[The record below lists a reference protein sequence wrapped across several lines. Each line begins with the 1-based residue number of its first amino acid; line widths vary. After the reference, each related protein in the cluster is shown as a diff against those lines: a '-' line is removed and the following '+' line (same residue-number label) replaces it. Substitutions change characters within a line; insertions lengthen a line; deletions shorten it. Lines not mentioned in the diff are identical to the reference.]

1 MQVQAD
7 TGAFPDWGKLFSD
20 EEIADQASTPINAT
34 ESQVDQQMMEGTGTQ
49 EDAPAIF
56 TESQV
61 DQQMM
66 EGTGTQEDAP
76 AIFSNPQIPTE
87 GFNLRMPWEE
97 FNAVPKLNFF
107 GPEFQMQSTCR
118 IASRKKFNTQNYS
131 VGDRE
136 AEAEVPAAGTS
147 PSLGSGCTG
156 PLSMMSSKAVEA
168 GSPPRGGRRQMFSSN
183 PRAAAFPAAGSCRRA
198 RDTSSCRS
206 HRIKTIA
213 DQPSMRRGQSSANSS
228 SQNNLSAEVLAKR
241 MKLHESQV
249 T

>member
-1 MQVQAD
+1 VQVQAD

-56 TESQV
+56 
-61 DQQMM
+61 
-66 EGTGTQEDAP
+66 
-76 AIFSNPQIPTE
+76 SNPQIPTE
-87 GFNLRMPWEE
+87 GFNLRMPWKEI
-97 FNAVPKLNFF
+97 PDHCFF
-107 GPEFQMQSTCR
+107 GSDFQ
-118 IASRKKFNTQNYS
+118 IASRKRNPKTQNDS

-241 MKLHESQV
+241 RKLHESQV

>member
-56 TESQV
+56 
-61 DQQMM
+61 
-66 EGTGTQEDAP
+66 
-76 AIFSNPQIPTE
+76 SNPQIPTE
-87 GFNLRMPWEE
+87 GFNLRMPWKEI
-97 FNAVPKLNFF
+97 PDHCFF
-107 GPEFQMQSTCR
+107 GSDFQ
-118 IASRKKFNTQNYS
+118 IASRKRNPKTQNDS

-241 MKLHESQV
+241 RKLHESQV

>member
-1 MQVQAD
+1 VQVQAD

-87 GFNLRMPWEE
+87 GFNLRMPWKEI
-97 FNAVPKLNFF
+97 PDHCFF
-107 GPEFQMQSTCR
+107 GSDFPWDA
-118 IASRKKFNTQNYS
+118 IASRKRNPKTQNDS

-168 GSPPRGGRRQMFSSN
+168 GSPQRGGRRQMFSSN

-241 MKLHESQV
+241 RKLHESQV

>member
-20 EEIADQASTPINAT
+20 EEIADQASTPINA
-34 ESQVDQQMMEGTGTQ
+34 
-49 EDAPAIF
+49 

-107 GPEFQMQSTCR
+107 GPEFQMQSRCT
-118 IASRKKFNTQNYS
+118 IASRKMFNTQN
-131 VGDRE
+131 
-136 AEAEVPAAGTS
+136 
-147 PSLGSGCTG
+147 
-156 PLSMMSSKAVEA
+156 
-168 GSPPRGGRRQMFSSN
+168 
-183 PRAAAFPAAGSCRRA
+183 
-198 RDTSSCRS
+198 
-206 HRIKTIA
+206 
-213 DQPSMRRGQSSANSS
+213 
-228 SQNNLSAEVLAKR
+228 
-241 MKLHESQV
+241 
-249 T
+249 

>member
-1 MQVQAD
+1 VQVQAD

-87 GFNLRMPWEE
+87 GFNLRMPWKEI
-97 FNAVPKLNFF
+97 PDLGFF
-107 GPEFQMQSTCR
+107 GSDVQWDAS
-118 IASRKKFNTQNYS
+118 ASRKRNPKTQNDS

-136 AEAEVPAAGTS
+136 AEAEVQAAGTS

-156 PLSMMSSKAVEA
+156 PLSMVSSKAVEA
-168 GSPPRGGRRQMFSSN
+168 GSPQRGGRRQMFSSN
-183 PRAAAFPAAGSCRRA
+183 PRAAAFPAAGSSRRA

-206 HRIKTIA
+206 HRIKTTPDLTIA

>member
-1 MQVQAD
+1 VQVQAD

-56 TESQV
+56 
-61 DQQMM
+61 
-66 EGTGTQEDAP
+66 
-76 AIFSNPQIPTE
+76 SNPQIPTE
-87 GFNLRMPWEE
+87 GFNLRMPWKEI
-97 FNAVPKLNFF
+97 PDHCFF
-107 GPEFQMQSTCR
+107 GSDVQ
-118 IASRKKFNTQNYS
+118 IASRKRNPKTQNDS

-156 PLSMMSSKAVEA
+156 PLSMVSSKAVEA
-168 GSPPRGGRRQMFSSN
+168 GSPPRGGRRQMFSRN
-183 PRAAAFPAAGSCRRA
+183 PRAAAFPAAGSSRRA

-206 HRIKTIA
+206 HRINTTSDLTIA
-213 DQPSMRRGQSSANSS
+213 DQPSIRRGQSSANSPC
-228 SQNNLSAEVLAKR
+228 QT
-241 MKLHESQV
+241 HEI